1 MTFKTL
7 NLITMKKNLL
17 LNLAA
22 LLLLFSC
29 AENTS
34 SGVNATNELYEKNL
48 VTAKK
53 FFELFSSEDTEAQKP
68 LICPGVTHYSPFIGS
83 EGSKYDEFLA
93 NNKQWMDNFDD
104 ITYTPTSWTP
114 GADADGK
121 SNGEVKTYGTWTAK
135 SVATGNEITVRAH
148 HYFTFN
154 GSGQIHEIG
163 DFFDATGVMA
173 QAMATK

>member
-1 MTFKTL
+1 
-7 NLITMKKNLL
+7 MKKILI
-17 LNLAA
+17 LNIFSF
-22 LLLLFSC
+22 LLLFSC
-29 AENTS
+29 AETVTS
-34 SGVNATNELYEKNL
+34 ESITTSEVYEKNL

-93 NNKQWMDNFDD
+93 NNKQWMDNFDE
-104 ITYTPTSWTP
+104 ITYSASSWSP
-114 GADADGK
+114 GSDADGQ

-135 SVATGNEITVRAH
+135 SVATGNVITVRAH